1 MQIFPQL
8 GRTNCHGTCRL
19 AAMENGMEW
28 NEVRSS
34 CWGMMILVTMVSW
47 FWSVQGFFTNS
58 WPYWYFRAN
67 HLQNTLTKVELV
79 MGFHQY
85 DGMLNYLWFYTKRKY
100 CCDPYSYKRWMYST
114 FNENLNMAVPKLAD
128 TFGYQVLNFVLTK
141 HEIILVEVIKQM
153 GELSRFFQQPFL
165 NCFDPLS

>member
-1 MQIFPQL
+1 
-8 GRTNCHGTCRL
+8 
-19 AAMENGMEW
+19 
-28 NEVRSS
+28 
-34 CWGMMILVTMVSW
+34 
-47 FWSVQGFFTNS
+47 
-58 WPYWYFRAN
+58 
-67 HLQNTLTKVELV
+67 
-79 MGFHQY
+79 
-85 DGMLNYLWFYTKRKY
+85 
-100 CCDPYSYKRWMYST
+100 MYST